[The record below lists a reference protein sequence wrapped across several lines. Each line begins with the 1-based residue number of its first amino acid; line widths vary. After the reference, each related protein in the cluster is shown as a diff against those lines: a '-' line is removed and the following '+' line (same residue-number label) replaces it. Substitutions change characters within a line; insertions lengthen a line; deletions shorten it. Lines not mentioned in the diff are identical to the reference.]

1 MSMTISAANYL
12 GSTRQNSQIG
22 FSEKHEPKDSGTEAG
37 KTEQAGGSARYD
49 QVNLGEDGIA
59 VTQVSRQQGAEQSAG
74 QRKSTAPSKDTVEIS
89 AEGQAAC
96 ARLQGEQAEDTG
108 VYQYEAEDLSE
119 YTDTELKQMYRRG
132 EITRQEYEDETGE
145 TVE

>member
-12 GSTRQNSQIG
+12 GSTRQNSQIS
-22 FSEKHEPKDSGTEAG
+22 FSEKHEPKDSSTEAG
-37 KTEQAGGSARYD
+37 KTEQAGSSARYD
-49 QVNLGEDGIA
+49 QVNLGEDGVA
-59 VTQVSRQQGAEQSAG
+59 VAQVSRQQGAEQSAG

-96 ARLQGEQAEDTG
+96 AKQEQAENAG

-119 YTDTELKQMYRRG
+119 YTDTELKQMYRKG

-145 TVE
+145 TVD

>member
-12 GSTRQNSQIG
+12 GSTRQNDPIR
-22 FSEKHEPKDSGTEAG
+22 FPEDRKDSGAEAG
-37 KTEQAGGSARYD
+37 KTEQTGGSASCD
-49 QVNLGEDGIA
+49 QLNLGEDGVAIA
-59 VTQVSRQQGAEQSAG
+59 QVSRQQGAEQSTG
-74 QRKSTAPSKDTVEIS
+74 QRRSPGRDTVEIS

-96 ARLQGEQAEDTG
+96 AKREQAASAEA
-108 VYQYEAEDLSE
+108 YPYKAEDLSE

>member
-12 GSTRQNSQIG
+12 GSTRQNSQIS
-22 FSEKHEPKDSGTEAG
+22 FSERHEPKDSGAEAG
-37 KTEQAGGSARYD
+37 KTERTGGSARYD

-59 VTQVSRQQGAEQSAG
+59 VAQVSRQQGAEQSAG
-74 QRKSTAPSKDTVEIS
+74 QRKSTAPSRDTVEIS

-96 ARLQGEQAEDTG
+96 AKQEQADHAEA
-108 VYQYEAEDLSE
+108 YQYEAEDLSE
-119 YTDTELKQMYRRG
+119 YTDTELKQMYRKG

-145 TVE
+145 TVD

>member
-12 GSTRQNSQIG
+12 GSTRQNTQINS
-22 FSEKHEPKDSGTEAG
+22 SEKQERKDSGTEAG

-49 QVNLGEDGIA
+49 QINLGEDGVA
-59 VTQVSRQQGAEQSAG
+59 VAQVGRPQGAEQSAG
-74 QRKSTAPSKDTVEIS
+74 QRKSTVLSRDTVEIS

-96 ARLQGEQAEDTG
+96 AKQEQAEKTEA
-108 VYQYEAEDLSE
+108 YQYEAEDLSE
-119 YTDTELKQMYRRG
+119 YTDTELEQMYRRG

-145 TVE
+145 TVD

>member
-12 GSTRQNSQIG
+12 GSARQNSQIS

-49 QVNLGEDGIA
+49 QVNLGEDGVA
-59 VTQVSRQQGAEQSAG
+59 VAQVSRQQGAEQSAG
-74 QRKSTAPSKDTVEIS
+74 QRKSAAPSRDTVEIS
-89 AEGQAAC
+89 AEGRDAC
-96 ARLQGEQAEDTG
+96 AKQEQADG
-108 VYQYEAEDLSE
+108 AGAYRYEAEDLSE
-119 YTDTELKQMYRRG
+119 YTDTELRQMYRRG

-145 TVE
+145 TVD